1 MQAVLFY
8 IFAAVTLAGAVGVV
22 LSRNIVRM
30 AFQLLVA
37 LLGVAALYFLLA
49 AEFLAAVQ
57 LVVYVGGTL
66 VLIIFGVMLTAR
78 ATMLTMT
85 STRAESVAGIVSGLL
100 VLCGL
105 IASIVRTRF
114 ADQPH
119 TPDAYPVRSL
129 GQALL
134 GDYLAPFE
142 IASLLL
148 LAVMIGAAH
157 LARRR
162 PGPGEPS

>member
-1 MQAVLFY
+1 MQATLFY
-8 IFAAVTLAGAVGVV
+8 IFAAVTLAGALGVV

-57 LVVYVGGTL
+57 LVIYVGGTL

-78 ATMLTMT
+78 STMLSLT
-85 STRAESVAGIVSGLL
+85 STRSEAIAGIVSGLL

-105 IASIVRTRF
+105 LAAVLHTRF
-114 ADQPH
+114 YDQPH
-119 TPDAYPVRSL
+119 APDAYPVRSL
-129 GQALL
+129 GQTLM

-162 PGPGEPS
+162 PDRGEAP